1 MPVKAKLQLPGRLA
15 RQQAQHYYAIL
26 QLMKCF
32 SNVHIKASFHNI
44 FHVLYII
51 TVWTEAVNT

>member
-26 QLMKCF
+26 QLMKMFLKCAHQSQF
-32 SNVHIKASFHNI
+32 SQHFPCT
-44 FHVLYII
+44 LYYYCLD
-51 TVWTEAVNT
+51 WSC